1 MHAYKKRREANIY
14 ACMHHLCTRHQSLNN
29 VMAIA
34 FIIIVARRIILPDLA
49 MATGLPEDL
58 YSLRYCPN
66 TFIRLGIAR
75 AAFVAR
81 DCPRTFLRSGIARAT
96 FVARGLLEDLSSLG
110 DCPSAFLRSGIARGP
125 FFARGLPGYLSSLE
139 DCPSSSLRS
148 GIARVP
154 FSTWGFLEQLSSLRD
169 CLSTFFGGYFLLP
182 LDHLILL
189 DIFCCHWIILLDCY
203 LLVFINY
210 ESSQMVSTF
219 AKGNFFFSHQSHG
232 S

>member
-1 MHAYKKRREANIY
+1 MAAWMSACIGLSPFAASFSSYAYKQRREANIY
-14 ACMHHLCTRHQSLNN
+14 ACMHHLCMRHQSLNN

-34 FIIIVARRIILPDLA
+34 FIIIVACRIILPDLA

-110 DCPSAFLRSGIARGP
+110 DCPSTF
-125 FFARGLPGYLSSLE
+125 
-139 DCPSSSLRS
+139 LRS

-154 FSTWGFLEQLSSLRD
+154 FFTWGLPEQLLSLGD
-169 CLSTFFGGYFLLP
+169 CPRTFPRSGIARVPF
-182 LDHLILL
+182 
-189 DIFCCHWIILLDCY
+189 
-203 LLVFINY
+203 
-210 ESSQMVSTF
+210 F
-219 AKGNFFFSHQSHG
+219 A
-232 S
+232 